1 LADVGEDA
9 LRLALERIAEAATAR
24 VGEAE
29 HVAGT
34 ERDVARIQAERPDG
48 ARVLELEPGAGSRI
62 AAEEAGERDR
72 AAHAERSPLEPRR
85 LAVHG
90 ERGVDARSAAEAAGA
105 AGVAPEPLVE
115 VTDRIC
121 LLDRLDVGV
130 DESRPAVVAAR
141 HVDAVAVPRAAG
153 ADGVPVHDEEGG
165 RAVPRRQPEARGP
178 AGRGDTLGEATAAE
192 RAGDRLL

>member
-1 LADVGEDA
+1 G
-9 LRLALERIAEAATAR
+9 
-24 VGEAE
+24 
-29 HVAGT
+29 
-34 ERDVARIQAERPDG
+34 
-48 ARVLELEPGAGSRI
+48 
-62 AAEEAGERDR
+62 RDR
-72 AAHAERSPLEPRR
+72 APRGERRPPKPRR
-85 LAVHG
+85 LAGHG

-153 ADGVPVHDEEGG
+153 ADGVPVHDEERG

-178 AGRGDTLGEATAAE
+178 AGRGNPRGQPTGAE
-192 RAGDRLL
+192 RAGERLLETGLAEL